1 MSALGV
7 RTEPARA
14 VVVTRDEP
22 SDGPLSSALRGLGL
36 AVLAW
41 PVLRVLPPEDATP
54 LIRALERASQFDWM
68 VFASQHA
75 VQAVTERLPAAP
87 QGVRL
92 AAVGERTAEALRERG
107 WDVQVVPAEASA
119 AALVEALTPHIAR
132 GTRVLFPASSRALPT
147 LPAGLERLGAQVLMI
162 EAYRTQPSSLDV
174 RTCRADIERKAVGAV
189 TFTSPSAVEELDR
202 ALGPPYFQRL
212 LAAASTVALGATTAR
227 AVAALGIEPALAQP
241 ATLQGLAATTF
252 RVLQTR

>member
-1 MSALGV
+1 VSTLGL
-7 RTEPARA
+7 RPEPASA

-22 SDGPLSSALRGLGL
+22 ADGPLSSALRSLGL

-41 PVLRVLPPEDATP
+41 PVLRVLPPEDVTP
-54 LIRALERASQFDWM
+54 LTDALARATEFDWM

-75 VQAVTERLPAAP
+75 VQAVTERLPASP
-87 QGVRL
+87 PGVRI

-107 WDVQVVPAEASA
+107 WEVQVVPSEASA
-119 AALVEALTPHIAR
+119 AALVEALLPHVTR

-147 LPAGLERLGAQVLMI
+147 LPAGLERLGAQVI
-162 EAYRTQPSSLDV
+162 TVEAYRTHASGLDV
-174 RTCRADIERKAVGAV
+174 GTCRADIEREAVGAV

-212 LAAASTVALGATTAR
+212 LGASSAVALGTTTAR
-227 AVAALGIEPALAQP
+227 AIAAYGVEPVLAEP
-241 ATLQGLAATTF
+241 ATLHGLAATTY
-252 RVLQTR
+252 RVLQAR

>member
-1 MSALGV
+1 MSSPGV
-7 RTEPARA
+7 RTQPARA

-22 SDGPLSSALRGLGL
+22 ADGPLSSALRGLGL

-41 PVLRVLPPEDATP
+41 PVLRILPPEDVKP
-54 LIRALERASQFDWM
+54 LAQALERAAQFDWM

-75 VQAVTERLPAAP
+75 VQAVTERLPAP
-87 QGVRL
+87 PPGVRL

-107 WDVQVVPAEASA
+107 WPMQVVPAEASA
-119 AALVEALTPHIAR
+119 AALVEALTPHITR
-132 GTRVLFPASSRALPT
+132 GTRVLFPASSRSLPT
-147 LPAGLERLGAQVLMI
+147 LPAGLERLGAQVLTV
-162 EAYRTQPSSLDV
+162 EAYRTHACPLDV
-174 RTCRADIERKAVGAV
+174 GTCRADIEREAVGAV

-212 LAAASTVALGATTAR
+212 LAAASTVALGGTTAR
-227 AVAALGIEPALAQP
+227 AIAAHGIEPVLAQP
-241 ATLQGLAATTF
+241 PTLQGLAATTF

>member
-1 MSALGV
+1 
-7 RTEPARA
+7 

-22 SDGPLSSALRGLGL
+22 SDGPLSSALRSLGL

-41 PVLRVLPPEDATP
+41 PVLRVLPPEDVTP
-54 LIRALERASQFDWM
+54 LTDALARATEFDWM

-75 VQAVTERLPAAP
+75 VQAVTERLPASP
-87 QGVRL
+87 PGVRI

-107 WDVQVVPAEASA
+107 WEVQVVPSEASA
-119 AALVEALTPHIAR
+119 AALVEALLPHVTR

-147 LPAGLERLGAQVLMI
+147 LPAGLERLGAQVI
-162 EAYRTQPSSLDV
+162 TVEAYRTHASGLDV
-174 RTCRADIERKAVGAV
+174 GTCRADIEREAVGAV

-212 LAAASTVALGATTAR
+212 LGASSAVALGTTTAR
-227 AVAALGIEPALAQP
+227 AIAAYGVEPVLAEP
-241 ATLQGLAATTF
+241 ATLQGLAATTY